1 MQNKLFPRVFVA
13 IGSQRRLIYH
23 ILKAK
28 AISCSDVIN
37 RDRFMLL
44 DVYLVR
50 RRFDDEGGGD
60 DGFCRI
66 SIILAIAL

>member
-1 MQNKLFPRVFVA
+1 
-13 IGSQRRLIYH
+13 
-23 ILKAK
+23 
-28 AISCSDVIN
+28 
-37 RDRFMLL
+37 MLM

-66 SIILAIAL
+66 SIILAIASLVFSSFSFPIYVRYPT